1 MAPAAVSSTPPAS
14 ETAETATAAATL
26 EENSIFRKKGGDVAN
41 FSVGGTAAG
50 GGSTVPRIPDFAT
63 KEEERL
69 YVKQRL
75 AGAFRVFAA
84 NGFDE
89 GLSGHMS
96 MRDPIDPHTFWINPC
111 AHLPI
116 PLINP

>member
-14 ETAETATAAATL
+14 EPAKATATL

-116 PLINP
+116 PLMNP